1 MSKTAAFGKTLRDL
15 WAREKFAYGIRVLLA
30 LSGAMALGW
39 HLDRLALVIPLFL
52 GIIASAL
59 AETDDNWRGRVQALL
74 VTLVCFAI
82 AAFSVQLLFPYP
94 WLFVTGLA
102 ISTFGLTMLGAVGE
116 RYNTIAYGTLIL
128 SVYTMIGVEHRA
140 ETQDSIWR
148 EPLLLLSGAAWYGLL
163 SVIWSALFAHKPVQ
177 HALAELFQ
185 ELGTYLR
192 LKSEL
197 FEPLRQM
204 DIEGRRLALAQQN
217 GKVVRALN
225 KTKEIILNR
234 LGNSRDGT
242 KVKRYLR
249 LYFIAQDIH
258 ERASSSHY
266 NYGQLTETFFHSDIL
281 FRAQRLLNQ
290 QGRACQAL
298 GVAIQTR
305 QPFEH
310 NQSGQALAD
319 LQASLAFL
327 REQSNPAWRRLLRS
341 LDALAMNLNTLDQ
354 NLASAR
360 NPDAMV
366 DQQDSSLLDRSPQNF
381 KEVFDRIRLNLTP
394 TSLVFRHGVRLTI
407 ALTAGYGVLH
417 WIHPVHGYWILL
429 TTVFVCRPN
438 YGATRIRLGQRIIGT
453 IIGLLVGWALITL
466 FPDALLQCL
475 FAVAAGVVFFTNRVD
490 RYTLATA
497 AITLMVLLCFNQ
509 VSDGYGLIWPRL
521 VDTVIGTLIAG
532 LAVFLILPDWQGRR
546 LNVMLANTLS
556 TNARYLEAVMTQYDS
571 GKRDDLAYR
580 LARRNAHNA
589 DAALSNS
596 LSNMLMEPG
605 HFRRDADAGFRFLVL
620 SHTLLGYLSALGAHR
635 DALPDDDGS
644 DELIARASTF
654 ILKTL
659 DEIANGLRKEA
670 TIAVHSDTEEA
681 LALELEQMPDELPE
695 NHRLVRTQLALIL
708 RQLGPLRTLGVL
720 LQKKQ
725 PSIRVPKN
733 LPAP

>member
-1 MSKTAAFGKTLRDL
+1 MSKKAALGKTFRDL
-15 WAREKFAYGIRVLLA
+15 WAREKFAYGLRVLLA

-39 HLDRLALVIPLFL
+39 YLDQLALVISLFL
-52 GIIASAL
+52 GIIACAL
-59 AETDDNWRGRVQALL
+59 AETDDNWRGRLQALT

-82 AAFSVQLLFPYP
+82 ASFSVQLLFPYP

-102 ISTFGLTMLGAVGE
+102 LATFGLTMLGAVGE

-128 SVYTMIGVEHRA
+128 SVYTMIGVEARA
-140 ETQDSIWR
+140 ITGGHFWR
-148 EPLLLLSGAAWYGLL
+148 EPLLLLGGAAWYGLL
-163 SVIWSALFAHKPVQ
+163 SVIWSAVFAHKPIQ
-177 HALAELFQ
+177 HALAQLFV

-192 LKSEL
+192 LKSDL
-197 FEPLRQM
+197 FEPLRQV
-204 DIEGRRLALAQQN
+204 DIESRRLALARQN
-217 GKVVRALN
+217 GKVVSALN

-266 NYGQLTETFFHSDIL
+266 NYQQLAETFFHSDIL
-281 FRAQRLLNQ
+281 FRAQRLLAQ
-290 QGRACQAL
+290 QGRACRMLAE
-298 GVAIQTR
+298 AIQRR

-310 NQSGQALAD
+310 NQSGQALVD
-319 LQASLAFL
+319 LQASLAYL
-327 REQSNPAWRRLLRS
+327 REQNNPTWRRLLRS
-341 LDALAMNLNTLDQ
+341 LDALANNLNTLDQ
-354 NLASAR
+354 NLANAS
-360 NPDAMV
+360 NPDALS
-366 DQQDSSLLDRSPQNF
+366 DEQDNSLLDRSPQSF
-381 KEVFDRIRLNLTP
+381 KEAFDRIRLNLTP
-394 TSLVFRHGVRLTI
+394 TSLVFRHGIRLTV

-417 WIHPVHGYWILL
+417 WIHPTHGYWILL
-429 TTVFVCRPN
+429 TTLFVCRPN
-438 YGATRIRLGQRIIGT
+438 YGATRVRLKQRIIGT
-453 IIGLLVGWALITL
+453 IIGLVVGWALITL
-466 FPDALLQCL
+466 FPAPILQCL
-475 FAVAAGVVFFTNRVD
+475 FAVAAGVVFFVNRVD

-509 VSDGYGLIWPRL
+509 ISDGFGLIWPRL
-521 VDTVIGTLIAG
+521 VDTVLGTVIAG

-546 LNVMLANTLS
+546 LTVMLANTLS
-556 TNARYLEAVMTQYDS
+556 SNARYLQAVMAQYDS
-571 GKRDDLAYR
+571 GKRDDLNYR

-635 DALPDDDGS
+635 DALPDDATS
-644 DELIARASTF
+644 DELIDRASAF
-654 ILKTL
+654 IQKTL
-659 DEIANGLRKEA
+659 EEVASGLRNES
-670 TIAVHSDTEEA
+670 TIAVHSDTEET
-681 LALELEQMPDELPE
+681 LTNELEQMPDDLPE
-695 NHRLVRTQLALIL
+695 SHRLVRTQLALIL

-733 LPAP
+733 LPSP